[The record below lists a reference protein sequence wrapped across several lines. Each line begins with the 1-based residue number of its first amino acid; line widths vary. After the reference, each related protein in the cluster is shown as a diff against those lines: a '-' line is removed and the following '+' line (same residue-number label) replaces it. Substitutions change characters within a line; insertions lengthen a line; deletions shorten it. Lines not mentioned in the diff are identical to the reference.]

1 MLHQLIHMI
10 LTRAERK
17 WAVSTSVELDIGA
30 TAATEEMCL
39 KDYQIL
45 MTNKTNHCESQNRS
59 VTPNHSM
66 LKWF

>member
-1 MLHQLIHMI
+1 MI

-45 MTNKTNHCESQNRS
+45 MTNK
-59 VTPNHSM
+59 P
-66 LKWF
+66 L